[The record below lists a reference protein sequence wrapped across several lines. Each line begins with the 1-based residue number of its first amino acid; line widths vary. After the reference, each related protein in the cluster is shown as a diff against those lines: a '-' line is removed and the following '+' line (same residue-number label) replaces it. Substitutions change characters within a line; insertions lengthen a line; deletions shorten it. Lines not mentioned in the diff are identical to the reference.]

1 MTEKTKTSTDISP
14 SSSQSKKKE
23 KEILIKSL
31 TLIKENEPEKKS
43 DKKFLGIK
51 RKLFKKIKN
60 KKEIKEKRLSVSKQI
75 DYFIN
80 NTNNKKNEEC
90 IICLEKISFQE
101 RHFLHCGHIFHC
113 DCINKWLNMDKN
125 KCPTCKQNIECDKS
139 LSEESISLENNNEII
154 VQNNNVLSKG
164 QLTIIFLY
172 IWILTII
179 CMSKGLYSLG

>member
-1 MTEKTKTSTDISP
+1 MTEKTKTSTDIF
-14 SSSQSKKKE
+14 QSKEKE
-23 KEILIKSL
+23 KEILIKSS
-31 TLIKENEPEKKS
+31 TLITENEPEKKG

-60 KKEIKEKRLSVSKQI
+60 KKAIKEQKLSVSKQI

-80 NTNNKKNEEC
+80 NSNNKKNEEC
-90 IICLEKISFQE
+90 IICLENISFE
-101 RHFLHCGHIFHC
+101 DRHFLHCGHIFHC

-125 KCPTCKQNIECDKS
+125 KCPTCKKNIECDKT
-139 LSEESISLENNNEII
+139 LLEESINLENNNEII
-154 VQNNNVLSKG
+154 IQNNDVLSKG

-179 CMSKGLYSLG
+179 YMSKGLYS